1 MKHNATT
8 AIPATTA
15 TTAIPAAAASPFRRG
30 RRARRGLLTA
40 PAIAAVAL
48 LAACSGGS
56 DGSGDDSNAGAATDP
71 ASTSTATDAANSA
84 STATSEAPASS
95 DDSVSGEATANGVT
109 AKVSPVDGIVD
120 GSEVTIELSGL
131 NPAYGG
137 YYLGFCGDRPEGSPA
152 PACTGDRTVPG
163 TQAWLSNR
171 GGSQPVP
178 GNGEATV
185 TLTAKAAGE
194 GVDCRTDSC
203 TLKVFGDHSEGF
215 EDIVDVPVTFAP

>member
-1 MKHNATT
+1 MKHTAAT
-8 AIPATTA
+8 AR
-15 TTAIPAAAASPFRRG
+15 AARTRRT
-30 RRARRGLLTA
+30 LLAA

-48 LAACSGGS
+48 LAACSGG
-56 DGSGDDSNAGAATDP
+56 DAD
-71 ASTSTATDAANSA
+71 TDAAD
-84 STATSEAPASS
+84 TATSATETAEAE
-95 DDSVSGEATANGVT
+95 VSANGATV
-109 AKVSPVDGIVD
+109 KVSPAENIAD
-120 GSEVTIELSGL
+120 GSEITVTLSGL

-137 YYLGFCGDRPEGSPA
+137 YYLGICGDRPEGSPA

-171 GGSQPVP
+171 GGTQPVP
-178 GNGEATV
+178 ENGEATV

-215 EDIVDVPVTFAP
+215 EDVVDVPVTFAK

>member
-1 MKHNATT
+1 MKHTAAT
-8 AIPATTA
+8 AR
-15 TTAIPAAAASPFRRG
+15 AARTRRT
-30 RRARRGLLTA
+30 LLAA

-48 LAACSGGS
+48 LTACSGG
-56 DGSGDDSNAGAATDP
+56 DAD
-71 ASTSTATDAANSA
+71 TDAAD
-84 STATSEAPASS
+84 TATSATETA
-95 DDSVSGEATANGVT
+95 EATTETTDAATTDAAEAEVSANGVT
-109 AKVSPVDGIVD
+109 VKVSPAENIAD
-120 GSEVTIELSGL
+120 GSEITVTLSGL

-137 YYLGFCGDRPEGSPA
+137 YYLGICGDRPEGSPA

-171 GGSQPVP
+171 GGTQPVP
-178 GNGEATV
+178 ENGEASV
-185 TLTAKAAGE
+185 TLTAMAAGE

>member
-185 TLTAKAAGE
+185 TLTAKATGE
-194 GVDCRTDSC
+194 GVDCRADSC

>member
-56 DGSGDDSNAGAATDP
+56 DGSGDDSNAGA
-71 ASTSTATDAANSA
+71 ATDAANSA

-152 PACTGDRTVPG
+152 PACTGDRAVPG

-194 GVDCRTDSC
+194 GVDCRADSC

>member
-1 MKHNATT
+1 MKHTAAT
-8 AIPATTA
+8 ARAT
-15 TTAIPAAAASPFRRG
+15 
-30 RRARRGLLTA
+30 RARRTLLAA

-48 LAACSGGS
+48 LAACSGGDADTDATEAA
-56 DGSGDDSNAGAATDP
+56 DGATTSAAETATTGAETSTGADTAESAGAE
-71 ASTSTATDAANSA
+71 AS
-84 STATSEAPASS
+84 
-95 DDSVSGEATANGVT
+95 ANGVT
-109 AKVSPVDGIVD
+109 AKVSPAENIADGA
-120 GSEVTIELSGL
+120 EVTITLSGL

-171 GGSQPVP
+171 GGTQPVP
-178 GNGEATV
+178 ENGEATV

-194 GVDCRTDSC
+194 DIDCRTGTC

-215 EDIVDVPVTFAP
+215 EDIVDVPVTFAK

>member
-1 MKHNATT
+1 MKHTATT

-15 TTAIPAAAASPFRRG
+15 TTAIPAAAPSPFRRG
-30 RRARRGLLTA
+30 RRARRGLFAA
-40 PAIAAVAL
+40 PTIAAVAL
-48 LAACSGGS
+48 LAACAGGS
-56 DGSGDDSNAGAATDP
+56 ADSNAGATTDP
-71 ASTSTATDAANSA
+71 ASTSNATGAANSA
-84 STATSEAPASS
+84 STAASETPASPN
-95 DDSVSGEATANGVT
+95 DSVSGEATANGVT

-137 YYLGFCGDRPEGSPA
+137 YYLSFCGDHPEGSPA
-152 PACTGDRTVPG
+152 PACTGDRAVPG

-194 GVDCRTDSC
+194 GVDCRADSC

>member
-1 MKHNATT
+1 MKHTATT

-15 TTAIPAAAASPFRRG
+15 TTAIPATAASPFRRG
-30 RRARRGLLTA
+30 RRARRGLLAA

-71 ASTSTATDAANSA
+71 ASTATGASNSA
-84 STATSEAPASS
+84 HTTASETPASS
-95 DDSVSGEATANGVT
+95 DDSASGEATANGVT

-152 PACTGDRTVPG
+152 PACTGDRAVPG

-185 TLTAKAAGE
+185 TLTGKASGE
-194 GVDCRTDSC
+194 GVDCRADSC

>member
-1 MKHNATT
+1 MKHTTT
-8 AIPATTA
+8 ARAT
-15 TTAIPAAAASPFRRG
+15 
-30 RRARRGLLTA
+30 RARRTLLAA

-48 LAACSGGS
+48 LAACSGG
-56 DGSGDDSNAGAATDP
+56 DADTDATGAADGAT
-71 ASTSTATDAANSA
+71 TSAAE
-84 STATSEAPASS
+84 TATSGAETSTGADTAESAGAEAS
-95 DDSVSGEATANGVT
+95 ANGVT
-109 AKVSPVDGIVD
+109 AKVSPAENIADGA
-120 GSEVTIELSGL
+120 EVTITLSGL

-178 GNGEATV
+178 ENGEATV

-194 GVDCRTDSC
+194 DIDCRTDTC

-215 EDIVDVPVTFAP
+215 EDIVDVPVTFAK

>member
-1 MKHNATT
+1 MKHTV
-8 AIPATTA
+8 
-15 TTAIPAAAASPFRRG
+15 AAPSPRIT
-30 RRARRGLLTA
+30 RARRALLAA

-48 LAACSGGS
+48 LAACSGG
-56 DGSGDDSNAGAATDP
+56 DGESATESSAGGAATTESSAAP
-71 ASTSTATDAANSA
+71 ATSADAAATTSAAAGTATEAAEA
-84 STATSEAPASS
+84 S
-95 DDSVSGEATANGVT
+95 ANGVT
-109 AKVSPVDGIVD
+109 AEVSPGADIAD
-120 GSEVTIELSGL
+120 GSEVTITLSGL
-131 NPAYGG
+131 DPAYGG

-171 GGSQPVP
+171 GGTQPVP
-178 GNGEATV
+178 ENGEATV

-215 EDIVDVPVTFAP
+215 EDVVDVPVTFAK

>member
-1 MKHNATT
+1 MKHTVTT

-30 RRARRGLLTA
+30 RRARRGLLAA

-56 DGSGDDSNAGAATDP
+56 DGSGDGSNAGAATDP
-71 ASTSTATDAANSA
+71 ASTATGASNSA
-84 STATSEAPASS
+84 HTTASETPASS

-185 TLTAKAAGE
+185 TLTGKASGE
-194 GVDCRTDSC
+194 GVDCRADSC

>member
-1 MKHNATT
+1 MKHTATT

-30 RRARRGLLTA
+30 RRARRGLLAA

-56 DGSGDDSNAGAATDP
+56 DGSGDDSNAGAATD
-71 ASTSTATDAANSA
+71 AANSSGTAA
-84 STATSEAPASS
+84 SETPASS

-152 PACTGDRTVPG
+152 PACTGDRAVPG

-194 GVDCRTDSC
+194 GIDCRADSC